1 MTERSRLTGAMG
13 RGLLATMTAG
23 VLAGVA
29 ACGGV
34 VAGQGSHPATGG
46 SSAAVSASVP
56 LCANMAHL
64 DRLVIVRGGIPQ
76 THIREALPVA
86 VVISD
91 PTRVRAMAAA
101 LCGAP
106 AVAHTQGPCPAASGA
121 AYRLG
126 FSAAGRTFPPVM
138 VQVTGCRSVYG
149 LGPARTTPGSFVS
162 LLRKELGAGQVGATG
177 GPQLP

>member
-1 MTERSRLTGAMG
+1 MLERNRLTGAIG
-13 RGLLATMTAG
+13 RGLLAAMTAG
-23 VLAGVA
+23 MLTGVA

-34 VAGQGSHPATGG
+34 VAGQSSHPATAAGG
-46 SSAAVSASVP
+46 GAASATVP
-56 LCANMAHL
+56 LCANVAHL

-76 THIREALPVA
+76 THIREALPVG

-91 PTRVRAMAAA
+91 PAQVQAVAAA
-101 LCGAP
+101 LCGSP
-106 AVAHTQGPCPAASGA
+106 PVHTQGPCPAASAA

-149 LGPARTTPGSFVS
+149 LGPARTTPGSFLT
-162 LLRKELGAGQVGATG
+162 LLHKELGAGHVGATG
-177 GPQLP
+177 GPVMP